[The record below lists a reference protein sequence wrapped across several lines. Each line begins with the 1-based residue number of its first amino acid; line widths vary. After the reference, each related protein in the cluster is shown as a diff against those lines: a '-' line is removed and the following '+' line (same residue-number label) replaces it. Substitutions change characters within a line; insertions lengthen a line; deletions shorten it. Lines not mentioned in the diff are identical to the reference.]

1 MKESLCNYSI
11 RPYQPKY
18 GYTFLDLLG
27 NNSHIYYS
35 ILESIDEYKLKNIY
49 RFIYLRLLKIHK
61 KFPEIPLLPLSKEP
75 LTHSLLN
82 QKMNEYIQNKQ
93 LVAVIIL
100 QSIYHY
106 KHPKLLR
113 NS

>member
-1 MKESLCNYSI
+1 MKESLGSYSI
-11 RPYQPKY
+11 LSYQPIH
-18 GYTFLDLLG
+18 GYTFLDILG

-49 RFIYLRLLKIHK
+49 RFIFLRLLKIHK

-82 QKMNEYIQNKQ
+82 QKMNEYIKNNK
-93 LVAVIIL
+93 LLSILIL

-106 KHPKLLR
+106 KHPKLSR